1 MTRPPLDVR
10 SDLPDLDPLSGPRPA
25 ARHLLDTNE
34 SPYPPPDR
42 LVEEVVEELGRM
54 TLNRYPD
61 ARAGGL
67 QSALADHVNWSRDGL
82 WIANGSNEVFLHLF
96 LAFGGAQRT
105 VLCFE
110 PTYAMHSLIP
120 RVATTKVRR
129 LWRNEE
135 FVIDLEDALAEI
147 DRMQPQ
153 IVVVCSP
160 NNPTGNCEPLPT
172 IRALLEAAPGIVVV
186 DEAYGEFAA
195 SDDSV
200 RPLLDEHRNLVLVK
214 TFSKAWSLGGVRIG
228 YMLADPLI
236 VDGIARV
243 RLPFHLSSLTQVV
256 GEAALRHSK
265 ATFELVESIVEER
278 DRIAVELQAM
288 GVKTFRSRANFVLF
302 QVDDAPGV
310 WRSLLQQG
318 VLVRNYSDTPGLYGS
333 LRVTA
338 GRREDGDVF
347 LAAMEEALDV

>member
-10 SDLPDLDPLSGPRPA
+10 SELVDLEPYLASRPA
-25 ARHLLDTNE
+25 ARHLMDTNE
-34 SPYPPPDR
+34 SPYPPPEP
-42 LVEEVVEELGRM
+42 LVEEVVEQLGRM
-54 TLNRYPD
+54 SLNRYPD
-61 ARAGGL
+61 HDAGGL
-67 QSALADHVNWSRDGL
+67 HMALAEHVNWSRDGL

-96 LAFGGAQRT
+96 LAFGGTQRT

-135 FVIDLEDALAEI
+135 LVIDLEDALAEI
-147 DRMQPQ
+147 DRTQPE

-160 NNPTGNCEPLPT
+160 NNPTGNSEPLPT

-186 DEAYGEFAA
+186 DEAYGEFAG

-228 YMLADPLI
+228 YMLADPLL
-236 VDGIARV
+236 VEGIARV
-243 RLPFHLSSLTQVV
+243 RLPYHLSSLTQVI
-256 GEAALRHSK
+256 GQAAIRHSK
-265 ATFELVESIVEER
+265 ATFELVESIVDAR

-318 VLVRNYSDTPGLYGS
+318 VLVRNYSDTPGLFGC

-338 GRREDGDVF
+338 GRPEDGDIF
-347 LAAMEEALDV
+347 LSAMEEALDV